1 MIGGPGDAKAGSRRR
16 RAWPARLTPG
26 LCLRLAV
33 ALAGLVTAG
42 ALFSGG
48 ISLDL
53 APRGRSALGV
63 AALAVGLWGSELIPL
78 PTTALLAVV
87 LLYVSGAA
95 TRPED
100 ALAGFSSPVLF
111 FLLGSAGLGIAA
123 EVTGLADRLAGW
135 LLARSRGSGPRL
147 FGELLLSLP
156 AQSLVVPSAMSR
168 NAVLVPVYERVL
180 EKLGRPASLGAAV
193 MLALGVLGPLSSSAL
208 LSGGTSPVAAATALG
223 GFTWVSWLVGLAVP
237 YYVLLAVDAGLLW
250 LFARPPVS
258 DGADP
263 VLEVVPAAP
272 LSRAEKKVAVVV
284 VLTSLLWMLDS
295 LTHWP
300 PVVPAVLALV
310 VLMTPGVG
318 VIRWREFAARA
329 PWSTA
334 FVLAGAVSLAAS
346 LTQSGAATY
355 VADRLFAP
363 FPRPADAGTAAL
375 IVFLVAAAIT
385 LAVPNRAAAITLVI
399 PLAAAYAAATP
410 LSPVAA
416 GLVVLIAVDAETI
429 YPAQTAANLLA
440 YDRGYFGPGLLARY
454 NLATLAAAVAVI
466 EVVALP
472 WWRLVGL
479 PGG

>member
-1 MIGGPGDAKAGSRRR
+1 MLGGRRDVKAGDRRL
-16 RAWPARLTPG
+16 RAWTSRLTPG
-26 LCLRLAV
+26 LCLRVAV
-33 ALAGLVTAG
+33 ALAGIVG
-42 ALFSGG
+42 ACLLFSGG

-53 APRGRSALGV
+53 APRGRAALGV
-63 AALAVGLWGSELIPL
+63 AALAVGLWGSELVPL
-78 PTTALLAVV
+78 PTTALLAVL

-95 TRPED
+95 ARPED

-135 LLARSRGSGPRL
+135 LLTRSRGSGPRL
-147 FGELLLSLP
+147 LGELLLSLP

-180 EKLGRPASLGAAV
+180 DRLGRPASLGAAV

-223 GFTWVSWLVGLAVP
+223 GFTWVSWLVALAVP
-237 YYVLLAVDAGLLW
+237 YYALLAVDAGLLW
-250 LFARPPVS
+250 LFVRPAAS
-258 DGADP
+258 DGSDP
-263 VLEVVPAAP
+263 APPAATPRP
-272 LSRAEKKVAVVV
+272 LSRAEKRVTAVVL
-284 VLTSLLWMLDS
+284 LTSALWMLDS

-310 VLMTPGVG
+310 VLLMPGVG
-318 VIRWREFAARA
+318 VLRWREFATRA

-334 FVLAGAVSLAAS
+334 FVLAGAVSLAAA
-346 LTQSGAATY
+346 LTQSGAAGW

-363 FPRPADAGTAAL
+363 FPRPADPAAAAL
-375 IVFLVAAAIT
+375 IVFVVAAVIT

-399 PLAAAYAAATP
+399 PLATAYAAATP

-416 GLVVLIAVDAETI
+416 GLIVMIAVDAETI

-440 YDRGYFGPGLLARY
+440 YDLGYFGPGLLARY
-454 NLATLAAAVAVI
+454 NLATLFAAVAVI

>member
-1 MIGGPGDAKAGSRRR
+1 MLGGRPEVKPEAARGRDLPS
-16 RAWPARLTPG
+16 RLTPG
-26 LCLRLAV
+26 LCLRVAV
-33 ALAGLVTAG
+33 ALAGLVG
-42 ALFSGG
+42 AALLFSGFV
-48 ISLDL
+48 SLDL
-53 APRGRSALGV
+53 EPKGRASLGV
-63 AALAVGLWGSELIPL
+63 ASLAVGLWGSELVPL
-78 PTTALLAVV
+78 PTTALLAVL
-87 LLYVSGAA
+87 LLYMSGADA
-95 TRPED
+95 RPED
-100 ALAGFSSPVLF
+100 ALVGFSSPVLF
-111 FLLGSAGLGIAA
+111 FLLGSAALGIAA

-180 EKLGRPASLGAAV
+180 GRLGRPVSLGAAV

-223 GFTWVSWLVGLAVP
+223 GFTWVSWLVALAVP
-237 YYVLLAVDAGLLW
+237 YYVLLAVDSGLLW
-250 LFARPPVS
+250 LFARPPASDVS
-258 DGADP
+258 DSAPTGAP
-263 VLEVVPAAP
+263 KRP
-272 LSRAEKKVAVVV
+272 LSQAEKRVALVVV
-284 VLTSLLWMLDS
+284 MTSLLWMLDS

-310 VLMTPGVG
+310 VLLLPGVG
-318 VIRWREFAARA
+318 VLRWRDFATRA

-346 LTQSGAATY
+346 LTESGAASW

-363 FPRPADAGTAAL
+363 FPRPADAGSAAL
-375 IVFLVAAAIT
+375 VVFLVTALIT

-399 PLAAAYAAATP
+399 PLAATYAAATP

-416 GLVVLIAVDAETI
+416 GLIVMIAVDAETI

-440 YDRGYFGPGLLARY
+440 YERGYFGPGLLARY
-454 NLATLAAAVAVI
+454 NLATLVAAVAVI